1 MRISKKFF
9 ASLAEKSLF
18 INNNAHLY
26 TKGGEYMSM
35 TEYIAKLMELEQLL
49 LQGKK
54 ELEELT
60 QILEKS

>member
-1 MRISKKFF
+1 
-9 ASLAEKSLF
+9 
-18 INNNAHLY
+18 
-26 TKGGEYMSM
+26 MSM